1 MKFTLSP
8 NVIHHLFQHKIKLS
22 VISLTYFPSLIPALQ
37 PCPPAKIIIKS
48 YLKKPGCFCSCC
60 FLSLQ
65 CTSFSLS
72 SVGCSLNS
80 SCKTLLKCH
89 LLWEALSKVCVPTA
103 EMTCQPPLSPLHTS
117 SAASIT
123 LHSI

>member
-1 MKFTLSP
+1 MKLTLSP

-48 YLKKPGCFCSCC
+48 YLKKPGCFFFKLLFMR

-65 CTSFSLS
+65 CTSFSPS
-72 SVGCSLNS
+72 SVGYILNS
-80 SCKTLLKCH
+80 SCKTQLKYH
-89 LLWEALSKVCVPTA
+89 LLWEALSKVCVSKA
-103 EMTCQPPLSPLHTS
+103 ELTCQPPLSPLHTS
-117 SAASIT
+117 VQH
-123 LHSI
+123 L